1 MEEPEGKKVNRARG
15 ERNGER
21 QSRKEEMEADR
32 HVERW
37 VGRGEED
44 GERRGITDK
53 KAKENAIIKFGDDEE
68 KEKNQC
74 RSRSVYRMRGRG
86 LKPTGVLFA
95 LLPSFKDRSVIV

>member
-37 VGRGEED
+37 VGQSEIR
-44 GERRGITDK
+44 THT
-53 KAKENAIIKFGDDEE
+53 
-68 KEKNQC
+68 KN
-74 RSRSVYRMRGRG
+74 S
-86 LKPTGVLFA
+86 LKRLN
-95 LLPSFKDRSVIV
+95 